1 MDRESDWAFDSEAV
15 KWHDKTLKGYE
26 KYISYIEMHYPKV
39 ETLEDLVYF
48 SQLNQRDALRC
59 GIEHYLMSEFCAG
72 TLVWQFNDCWPA
84 QSWAVLDSDRNVKP
98 SGHELARLYTVWCST
113 TRITEDLLE
122 VYFRSNLPERWERSP
137 LLTFSILGLSGET
150 LLSHQQELSLPFGE
164 FRARL
169 AEFDLSL
176 VDRARAVFVSEIDAF
191 DRLIRPRSARLL
203 CEPKEFSQDAMRLVV
218 STASKEERQLS
229 SDQVLVDL
237 VLFDPD
243 FRASSYYQFFPVYVP
258 GAPFV
263 LNLEYAPK
271 RLVARSLAGYH
282 EVEITRGPL

>member
-1 MDRESDWAFDSEAV
+1 
-15 KWHDKTLKGYE
+15 
-26 KYISYIEMHYPKV
+26 V
-39 ETLEDLVYF
+39 ETLEDLVYY

-84 QSWAVLDSDRNVKP
+84 QSWAVQDSERNVKP
-98 SGHELARLYTVWCST
+98 PGHELARLYAVWCST

-122 VYFRSNLPERWERSP
+122 VFFRSNLPEGWDRSP
-137 LLTFSILGLSGET
+137 QLTFSILGLSGET

-164 FRARL
+164 FRAKI
-169 AEFDLSL
+169 AQFDLSL
-176 VDRARAVFVSEIDAF
+176 VDRARAVFVSEIDAY
-191 DRLIRPRSARLL
+191 DRLMKPRSARLL
-203 CEPKEFSQDAMRLVV
+203 CEPKEFTQEAGRLVV
-218 STASKEERQLS
+218 STASKVVRQLS
-229 SDQVLVDL
+229 SDQVLVDF
-237 VLFDPD
+237 VLYDPD

-263 LNLEYAPK
+263 LSLDYEPK

-282 EVEITRGPL
+282 EVEISRGPL